1 MVGNRSNTV
10 ATTETL
16 IPIVGVESAPGARS
30 GSSVLNGDFLPSRG
44 GFVPETHLKP
54 REMIHPGRPFQ
65 PGQSGNPAGRVDGRR
80 YRSIVD
86 NLSAEVRRRT
96 GRAPGAGALC
106 IIGEVAVL
114 ASSRKGDRVR
124 AARAIADLLGRLGL
138 DLKPEPTKPPSLD
151 EYLRRRRKAAGA
163 SVTGSGPR
171 PVGNARQR
179 LPTSA

>member
-1 MVGNRSNTV
+1 
-10 ATTETL
+10 
-16 IPIVGVESAPGARS
+16 
-30 GSSVLNGDFLPSRG
+30 
-44 GFVPETHLKP
+44 
-54 REMIHPGRPFQ
+54 MIHPGRPFQ

-163 SVTGSGPR
+163 SVALCEVLISCGVIHTRFGEILTPFGELPM
-171 PVGNARQR
+171 PFGNVMTPFGNLMTPLGDFL
-179 LPTSA
+179 LPLGIIGR